1 MDESK
6 KSASTATPKKR
17 IRRAHTKS
25 RTGCLS
31 CKKLR
36 VKVRVYNFFFF
47 LNTPVHSFQKILFS
61 QILISVLTSVTKPI
75 QHVIIVSKA
84 IGNVSTRFR
93 VLRRQLTRPIFSLP
107 TPSLTNWLLL
117 RENRRYHPI
126 TIRHQHQHQKNHQ

>member
-1 MDESK
+1 MKAKSLLPRLPLRSESEGLTPNHEQDVCLA
-6 KSASTATPKKR
+6 KSLELKYVFIT
-17 IRRAHTKS
+17 
-25 RTGCLS
+25 
-31 CKKLR
+31 
-36 VKVRVYNFFFF
+36 FFF